1 MVRLRPVVAS
11 VALLAAFGFVAVA
24 AFGAVPQ
31 TQWAGRVAIAGV
43 PVASEREASAEVER
57 RSDALKKT
65 QIRFRIAGRET
76 PIASA
81 DAASLGIAVDRAATL
96 RTATSAASGLTLAQR
111 FSSSPRQEIP
121 IAYTLDDASLL
132 PFVGRIKEAVDEPA
146 TPARLDL
153 DAHTVVADKNG
164 RSVDGYAL
172 AESLRQ
178 ALAEAPGTEAI
189 DVAIPFVSYP
199 PRLTAAVVK
208 ALDISTVVSEYETH
222 FSRGGDQSN
231 RGQNID
237 RAAAR
242 LDGLILGANQVIS
255 FNDVVG
261 DRSEANGFK
270 RSWEIFKGEMV
281 EGIGG
286 GTCQVASTFYAAS
299 FFGGLDVV
307 EHFPHSR
314 PSAYMPMGLDATVVF
329 PSVDLKLR
337 NPHPF
342 PVVVHTKTTANSLK
356 VELLGKERPVTVAF
370 GRDVKDSIPFPRKV
384 TEDPSLSG
392 NKVVRKQHGIKGYHL
407 DLVRTLRYASG
418 SERVE
423 RTRGFY
429 PPTTEI
435 WLVPPGFDVAKL
447 PALPTETDEN
457 ATTPE
462 ASPSADGAPT
472 AANGLPDPDL
482 VIVEGRGTHAP
493 SALQRNPGKRFAIT
507 R

>member
-1 MVRLRPVVAS
+1 MARLRPFVAS
-11 VALLAAFGFVAVA
+11 AALLAAFGCVAVA

-31 TQWAGRVAIAGV
+31 TQWAGRVAVAGT
-43 PVASEREASAEVER
+43 PVASELEASAEVER

-65 QIRFRIAGRET
+65 QIRFRIAGREA
-76 PIASA
+76 PIATA
-81 DAASLGIAVDRAATL
+81 DAESLGIAVDRAATL
-96 RTATSAASGLTLAQR
+96 RAAKSAAAGLTLPER
-111 FSSSPRQEIP
+111 LSSSTPRRDVP
-121 IAYTLDDASLL
+121 IAYTLDDATLL

-178 ALAEAPGTEAI
+178 ALAETPGAAPI
-189 DVAIPFVSYP
+189 DVAIPFVSFP

-208 ALDISTVVSEYETH
+208 ALDISTVVAEYETH

-407 DLVRTLRYASG
+407 DLVRTLRYTNG
-418 SERVE
+418 TERVE

-447 PALPTETDEN
+447 PALPSETDEN
-457 ATTPE
+457 APE

-472 AANGLPDPDL
+472 AANGLPDPEL

>member
-1 MVRLRPVVAS
+1 MARLRPFVAS
-11 VALLAAFGFVAVA
+11 AALLAAFGCVAVA

-31 TQWAGRVAIAGV
+31 TQWAGRVAVAGT
-43 PVASEREASAEVER
+43 PVASELEASAEVER

-65 QIRFRIAGRET
+65 QIRFRIAGREA
-76 PIASA
+76 PIATA
-81 DAASLGIAVDRAATL
+81 DAESLGIAVDRAATL
-96 RTATSAASGLTLAQR
+96 RAAKSAAAGLTLPER
-111 FSSSPRQEIP
+111 LSSSTPRRDVP
-121 IAYTLDDASLL
+121 IAYTLDDATLL

-178 ALAEAPGTEAI
+178 ALAEAPGAAPI
-189 DVAIPFVSYP
+189 DVAIPFVSFP

-208 ALDISTVVSEYETH
+208 ALDISTVVAEYETH

-407 DLVRTLRYASG
+407 DLVRTLRYTNG
-418 SERVE
+418 TERVE

-447 PALPTETDEN
+447 PALPSETEEN
-457 ATTPE
+457 APE

-472 AANGLPDPDL
+472 AANGLPDPEL